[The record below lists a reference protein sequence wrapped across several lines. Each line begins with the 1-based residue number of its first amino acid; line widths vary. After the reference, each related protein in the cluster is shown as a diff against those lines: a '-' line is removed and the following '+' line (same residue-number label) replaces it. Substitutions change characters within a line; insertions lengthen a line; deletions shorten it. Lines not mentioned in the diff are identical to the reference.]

1 MNTIRIFLSL
11 CFLTGLAAA
20 QGSYQRLDTADF
32 IDNPEFYQ
40 GRLVEVSAEVV
51 SVNADGKT
59 IHLFDAQ
66 KKALIGVS
74 LTQLDMQLRSALL
87 REPVHRL
94 SVYGRVGMS
103 DGRAIIDA
111 HRVEAYPADVI
122 ASPQLSFLKGYEG
135 NKVRP
140 KR

>member
-20 QGSYQRLDTADF
+20 QGSYKFLDIAEI

-40 GRLVEVSAEVV
+40 GRLVEVRAEVV

-59 IHLFDAQ
+59 VRLFDAQ
-66 KKALIGVS
+66 KEALIGVS
-74 LTQLDMQLRSALL
+74 LRQLDIQLRNALL

-103 DGRAIIDA
+103 DGRAVIDA
-111 HRVEAYPADVI
+111 HRVEAYPAEVI
-122 ASPQLSFLKGYEG
+122 ANPQLSFHKGYEG
-135 NKVRP
+135 NQVKP
-140 KR
+140 